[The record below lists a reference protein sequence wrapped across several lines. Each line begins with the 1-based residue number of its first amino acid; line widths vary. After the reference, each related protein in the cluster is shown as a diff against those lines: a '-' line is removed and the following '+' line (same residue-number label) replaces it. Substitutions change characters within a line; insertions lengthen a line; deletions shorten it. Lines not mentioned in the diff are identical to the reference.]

1 MVELL
6 GSSFREMDP
15 GLAMNVLSPRLS
27 FSNEEA
33 IAASDPNKV
42 KSLTGG
48 MLLLAWE
55 ALEGVQTYA

>member
-1 MVELL
+1 MLELL

-15 GLAMNVLSPRLS
+15 GLAMSVLSPRLS

-33 IAASDPNKV
+33 LAASDPHKV

-48 MLLLAWE
+48 MYIPVCVCVRA
-55 ALEGVQTYA
+55 